1 MGQLSLEP
9 MVGEIATQYWHGGL
23 SWFRK
28 LEQCSINNVLERN
41 RTLYYL
47 RSQVYRLKQSMA
59 VRALVPSV
67 SYVTTF
73 VQNRRSMCNLIYKQ
87 NLTTLTSLTNHK
99 MSLTRE
105 SRWNATKFV
114 QFTNLT
120 EVCELVLTKMF
131 HIPSLLALQALINT
145 FLPHEEPRASCILRI
160 VQQLNHSVG
169 SSFSIQCL
177 PNQR

>member
-28 LEQCSINNVLERN
+28 LEQCSIYNVLERN

-67 SYVTTF
+67 CYVTTF
-73 VQNRRSMCNLIYKQ
+73 VQNRQSMCYSVPLVIYKQ
-87 NLTTLTSLTNHK
+87 NLSTLTSLTNHK

-120 EVCELVLTKMF
+120 EVCESVLTKMF
-131 HIPSLLALQALINT
+131 RIPSLLALHK
-145 FLPHEEPRASCILRI
+145 PS
-160 VQQLNHSVG
+160 
-169 SSFSIQCL
+169 
-177 PNQR
+177 